1 MQLKKTVY
9 DELIGKVNAIK
20 TTNTSN
26 LDKKFDYDTIIGEI
40 KKKILDHNDNK
51 YINKLTRDNF
61 DKLAAK
67 ANIAYFIK
75 RQILMKN

>member
-20 TTNTSN
+20 TTDASN

-51 YINKLTRDNF
+51 YIIKLTNDNF

-67 ANIAYFIK
+67 ADIVYFIK